1 MLKEKIREDLNS
13 ALKERKELEL
23 SVLRLINSAIL
34 NREKEKRYKIS
45 KEKPDAKEAD
55 LEKESQL
62 QDEEILD
69 VIASEVKKR
78 KESIE
83 MFEKGGRKDLAEKEA
98 KEKEILQKYLP
109 EQMGEEEI
117 KKMAETAIAEAG
129 AKEIKD
135 MGKVMAILTPQLKGK
150 ADMGQVSKIV
160 KETLTQ

>member
-1 MLKEKIREDLNS
+1 MLKETIRHDLNS
-13 ALKERKELEL
+13 ALKEKKELEL
-23 SVLRLINSAIL
+23 SVLRLISAAIL
-34 NREKEKRYKIS
+34 NKEKEKRYKIS

-83 MFEKGGRKDLAEKEA
+83 LFEKGGRKDLAGKEA

-109 EQMGEEEI
+109 EQMSEEQI
-117 KKMAETAIAEAG
+117 KKLVEAAVAQAS
-129 AKEIKD
+129 AKEIRD
-135 MGKVMAILTPQLKGK
+135 MGKVMAILTPQIKGK

-160 KETLTQ
+160 KETLIR

>member
-1 MLKEKIREDLNS
+1 MLKETIRHDLNS
-13 ALKERKELEL
+13 ALKEKKELEL
-23 SVLRLINSAIL
+23 SVLRLISAAIL
-34 NREKEKRYKIS
+34 NKEKEKRYKIS

-83 MFEKGGRKDLAEKEA
+83 LFEKGGRKDLAEKEA

-109 EQMGEEEI
+109 EQMSEEEI
-117 KKMAETAIAEAG
+117 KKLVEAAVAQAG
-129 AKEIKD
+129 AKEIRD
-135 MGKVMAILTPQLKGK
+135 MGKVMAILTPQIKGK

-160 KETLTQ
+160 KETLIR